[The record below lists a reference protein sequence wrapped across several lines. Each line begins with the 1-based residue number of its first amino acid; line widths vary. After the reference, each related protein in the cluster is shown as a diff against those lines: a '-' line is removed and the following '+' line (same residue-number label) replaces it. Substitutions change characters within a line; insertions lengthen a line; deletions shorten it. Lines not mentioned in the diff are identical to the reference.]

1 VALVLAR
8 DVESV
13 ALPILQYSAVLEDED
28 LISLIDGANSSRLTA
43 LARRARVSERL
54 ARALVAADDR
64 AAITALIRNHG
75 AEIEEA
81 TFVSVLQRHGSD
93 ADIGTSMARRPQLP
107 IRVLERLVAQASE
120 HLRDVLLERNDLPE
134 RLASDLVQQVRER
147 ATVGLISPASP
158 DGTAAELVTQLKSA
172 GRLTPSIILRA
183 LCLGDLSFVESAF
196 SVLARIPLHN
206 TRLLIHDGG
215 QLGFKSLY
223 GHSGLPNALY
233 RAFRVALDV
242 ARDTPFDGGEYD
254 RHRHRRRMIER
265 ILTQFE
271 DVGVDN
277 LEYLMMVLRDAA
289 A

>member
-1 VALVLAR
+1 
-8 DVESV
+8 
-13 ALPILQYSAVLEDED
+13 
-28 LISLIDGANSSRLTA
+28 
-43 LARRARVSERL
+43 
-54 ARALVAADDR
+54 
-64 AAITALIRNHG
+64 
-75 AEIEEA
+75 
-81 TFVSVLQRHGSD
+81 
-93 ADIGTSMARRPQLP
+93 MARRPQLP
-107 IRVLERLVAQASE
+107 IRVLERLVAKASE
-120 HLRDVLLERNDLPE
+120 HLRDILLERNDLPE
-134 RLASDLVQQVRER
+134 RLASDLVLQVRER
-147 ATVGLISPASP
+147 ATVGLISPVSP
-158 DGTAAELVTQLKSA
+158 DGTAAELVTQLRSA

-196 SVLARIPLHN
+196 SMLARVPLHN

-223 GHSGLPNALY
+223 DHSGLPKALY

-254 RHRHRRRMIER
+254 RDRHRRRMIER

-277 LEYLMMVLRDAA
+277 LEYLMTVLRDAA